1 MPVIPKPAAAMNTAD
16 DPVCATFAVPRAN
29 ILGDKKENI
38 CVNEAAFKLELATIV
53 INATTPW
60 HDLEMS
66 EESDIHDVLAEVES
80 LILVACDWDH
90 CPALEPNTVN
100 ETEPEAGELR
110 CRNDEMERKGKMTN
124 CGELRD
130 TCEPDENR
138 KAALANPP

>member
-1 MPVIPKPAAAMNTAD
+1 MIPKLAAAINTTE
-16 DPVCATFAVPRAN
+16 DPVCATFVVPRAS

-38 CVNEAAFKLELATIV
+38 CVNEADFKLELATTV

-124 CGELRD
+124 CGEPRD
-130 TCEPDENR
+130 TCEPDEIR